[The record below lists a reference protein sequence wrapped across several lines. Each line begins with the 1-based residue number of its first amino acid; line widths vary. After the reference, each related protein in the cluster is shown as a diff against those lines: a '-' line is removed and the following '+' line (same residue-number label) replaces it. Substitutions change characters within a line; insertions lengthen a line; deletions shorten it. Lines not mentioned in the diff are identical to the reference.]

1 MLDMKGKKFTIEEMK
16 DKVFSE
22 ITEIEDK
29 FIEITCDS
37 LYSNKDMRCPII
49 SAKDKEE
56 LLELDYKRHACFCTL
71 EILDEMEKA
80 EA

>member
-1 MLDMKGKKFTIEEMK
+1 MLDMKGKKFTIEEMQ
-16 DKVFSE
+16 DLVFSE

-29 FIEITCDS
+29 FIEMTCDS
-37 LYSNKDMRCPII
+37 LRSNKNNAII

>member
-1 MLDMKGKKFTIEEMK
+1 MLDMKGKKFTIEEMQ
-16 DKVFSE
+16 DLVFSE

-29 FIEITCDS
+29 FIEMTCDS
-37 LYSNKDMRCPII
+37 LRSNKNMRCPII
-49 SAKDKEE
+49 SAKDKVE

-71 EILDEMEKA
+71 EILDDMKKA

>member
-1 MLDMKGKKFTIEEMK
+1 MLDMKGKKFTIEEMQ
-16 DKVFSE
+16 DLVFSE

-29 FIEITCDS
+29 FIEMTCNS
-37 LYSNKDMRCPII
+37 LRSRHLPII
-49 SAKDKEE
+49 SAKAKEE

>member
-1 MLDMKGKKFTIEEMK
+1 MKGKKFTIEACK
-16 DKVFSE
+16 YDP
-22 ITEIEDK
+22 
-29 FIEITCDS
+29 TCEGCVNG
-37 LYSNKDMRCPII
+37 LCRYDMTPEQKI
-49 SAKDKEE
+49 AKDKEE